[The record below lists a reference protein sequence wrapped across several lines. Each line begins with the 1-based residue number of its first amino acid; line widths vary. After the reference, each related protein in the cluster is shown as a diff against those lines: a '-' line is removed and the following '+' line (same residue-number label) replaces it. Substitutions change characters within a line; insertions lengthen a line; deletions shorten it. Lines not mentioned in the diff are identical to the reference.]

1 MKPITAFSLF
11 QSEARANRKI
21 KLSYT
26 WSRNNIIENVFLNY
40 TDCSTITEETPGEYE
55 Y

>member
-11 QSEARANRKI
+11 QSEVRANRKI
-21 KLSYT
+21 KLSYM

-40 TDCSTITEETPGEYE
+40 TDFSTITEETPGEYE